1 MNDVSRRLPE
11 YAQQRRTHAVGTNPP
26 RHELPSYGAADYDRL
41 RGVFCDNGVKLNLNN
56 LT

>member
-41 RGVFCDNGVKLNLNN
+41 RGVFCNNGVKLNLNN